1 MVLIAIWMAM
11 APIPIGALLP
21 RAVAVE
27 FTIVSVPFAK
37 VDAVGM
43 IFAVIPLMVVP
54 MVAIVVAVMIAVVM
68 TDYHFLGS
76 GHPGC

>member
-1 MVLIAIWMAM
+1 MAPMPIGTLSAM
-11 APIPIGALLP
+11 AFPA
-21 RAVAVE
+21 E

-43 IFAVIPLMVVP
+43 VFAVIPLMVVT
-54 MVAIVVAVMIAVVM
+54 MIAIVVAGMIAVVA

-76 GHPGC
+76 GRSGC